1 MSAFRGNGASISW
14 NNVLSAG
21 TINVAISVNGD
32 GNSSKSLVLVLL
44 SHYPMS
50 WTLDVPSGVII
61 EKVLLVSVH
70 DTSTMKL

>member
-1 MSAFRGNGASISW
+1 M
-14 NNVLSAG
+14 
-21 TINVAISVNGD
+21 AISVNGD
-32 GNSSKSLVLVLL
+32 SNPSKSLVLVLL

-70 DTSTMKL
+70 DHLLLASIMCSLAQ